1 MRITRLKDAFSIH
14 SFSTFSSITYY
25 VPGTFLGTRIW
36 QETRQ
41 TTSLLSRGKHIRT
54 AGTKRRN
61 TNCFKYSEQR
71 KFNTGIGYT
80 GNGRTVKATGPES
93 EAVQRLA
100 TARSRCYPWAGTQ
113 REMVLSEL
121 RGLGHLAGLW
131 IGSWRHS
138 AGKCRFGPQA
148 TWAGRDGEIYL
159 DFFLLSTVPPV
170 TSNFPSPV
178 GNLLAKGAGLC
189 SLPGTAWQY

>member
-14 SFSTFSSITYY
+14 SFNTFSSITYH

-36 QETRQ
+36 QEIRQ
-41 TTSLLSRGKHIRT
+41 TRSLLSRSKHIRT

-80 GNGRTVKATGPES
+80 GNGRTVKATGPAS

-100 TARSRCYPWAGTQ
+100 TARSRCYPWAGAQ

-131 IGSWRHS
+131 IGSWRGT
-138 AGKCRFGPQA
+138 AQA
-148 TWAGRDGEIYL
+148 
-159 DFFLLSTVPPV
+159 SV
-170 TSNFPSPV
+170 TSDPRPPGQRGMGKYILTFFFFPLSHR
-178 GNLLAKGAGLC
+178 LLLIF
-189 SLPGTAWQY
+189 